1 MAKLLIT
8 KKEDIDKIIDLY
20 QSGISC
26 TKIAKSYN
34 VTTNTIS
41 SVLKRAGIDV
51 VNRQNMKRYTIED
64 IVKDYCELGM
74 SLTQIS
80 KKYNS
85 SNFRIGTELRKQGIS
100 VENFHNKAKFNEN
113 IFDIIDTEEKAYWL
127 GFIFADGYI
136 ANIENKKKK
145 KYTFEL
151 SLSETDIDHLHKF
164 NKFMEYDGDNV
175 KIGKVKGKDKIY
187 TRCRWYI
194 GNKHLWE
201 TLNSYGCTP
210 NKSLNLIFPNK
221 NIFQDQSLIIPFIRG
236 YFDGDG
242 CVYMIKNCLGLA
254 VSILGTSQFLNHIM
268 DLFFPRKLIKNHD
281 KNNVTYVYSLS
292 RRQAY
297 VFLYTIYYKA
307 SIYLDRKYQKFYN
320 WNNCRSIAKAIELL
334 QGKIGEGCDANPE
347 LTYFFKKNK

>member
-1 MAKLLIT
+1 MAKLLIS
-8 KKEDIDKIIDLY
+8 KKEDIDKIIYLY
-20 QSGISC
+20 QSGESC

-34 VTTNTIS
+34 VSGNTIS
-41 SVLKRAGIDV
+41 SLLKRAGIDV
-51 VNRQNMKRYTIED
+51 VNRQNMKRYVIED
-64 IVKDYCELGM
+64 IVREYCELGM

-80 KKYNS
+80 EKYNA
-85 SNFRIGTELRKQGIS
+85 SNARIGADLRKQGIS
-100 VENFHNKAKFNEN
+100 VENFHNKAKFNEH
-113 IFDIIDTEEKAYWL
+113 IFDVIDTEEKAYWL

-145 KYTFEL
+145 EYNFEL
-151 SLSETDIDHLHKF
+151 SLSGNDIGHLHKF
-164 NKFMEYDGDNV
+164 NKFMEYNGDNV
-175 KIGKVKGKDKIY
+175 KVGNIKGKDKIY
-187 TRCRWYI
+187 TRCRWSI

-210 NKSLNLIFPNK
+210 NKSLTLKFPDK
-221 NIFQDQSLIIPFIRG
+221 NIFQDQWLIIPFIRG

-242 CVYMIKNCLGLA
+242 CVSMIKNCPGLEIS
-254 VSILGTSQFLNHIM
+254 VLGTVQFLNPIM
-268 DLFFPRKLIKNHD
+268 DLFFPRKLTKNHD
-281 KNNVTYVYSLS
+281 KNNVTYVYGLS

-320 WNNCRSIAKAIELL
+320 WNNCRSIAKALELL

-347 LTYFFKKNK
+347 LTYFFKKSE